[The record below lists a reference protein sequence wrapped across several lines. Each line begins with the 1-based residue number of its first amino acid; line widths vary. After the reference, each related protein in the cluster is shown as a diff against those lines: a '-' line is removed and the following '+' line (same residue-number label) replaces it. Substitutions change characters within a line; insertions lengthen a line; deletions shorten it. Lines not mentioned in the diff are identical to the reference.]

1 MTFIKQNK
9 TLSLIIVVLIMAIG
23 IFLSLALTK
32 DKAVA
37 KINGEAISK
46 DELYDVMV
54 EQYGAATVDQIIADK
69 IVASEAKKEKV
80 TITEKELNAEVD
92 KLKESYGGEDV
103 FDQMLTSNNTTLDA
117 LKDDLKSYLT
127 LRKLLIPQI
136 EITDEELQ
144 TYFDE
149 NKNSLGEAEQV
160 KASHILVEDEATA
173 KEVKQKLTD
182 GADFAELA
190 KEYSTDEGTKENGG
204 ELGFFARGT
213 MVTEFEDVAF
223 TLPVNEISDPVKT
236 DYGYHIIKMEEKK
249 EAKEANFEDSKAEIK
264 ETLIDQKMETEYSTW
279 LEEKKNDYDI
289 ENSLE
294 SVVG

>member
-1 MTFIKQNK
+1 MTFIKKNK
-9 TLSLIIVVLIMAIG
+9 TLSCIIVVLILAIG
-23 IFLSLALTK
+23 IFLSLALSK

-37 KINGEAISK
+37 KINGESISK

-54 EQYGAATVDQIIADK
+54 EQYGAAAVEQLITDK
-69 IVASEAKKEKV
+69 IVAAEAKKEKI
-80 TITEKELNAEVD
+80 TITDKELNAEVE

-103 FDQMLTSNNTTLDA
+103 FDQMLTANNTSLDA
-117 LKDDLKSYLT
+117 LKEDLKSYLT
-127 LRKLLIPQI
+127 LRKLLVPRI
-136 EITDEELQ
+136 EITEEELK

-149 NKNSLGEAEQV
+149 NKDSLGVAEQV

-173 KEVKQKLTD
+173 KEIKQKLTD
-182 GADFAELA
+182 GADFAKLA

-204 ELGFFARGT
+204 ELGFFPKGT

-223 TLPVNEISDPVKT
+223 AMQVNEISEPVKT
-236 DYGYHIIKMEEKK
+236 DYGYHIIKVEEKK
-249 EAKEANFEDSKAEIK
+249 EAKEANFDDSKAEIK
-264 ETLIDQKMETEYSTW
+264 ETLIDQKVETEYSTW
-279 LEEKKNDYDI
+279 LEEKKKDYDI

>member
-1 MTFIKQNK
+1 MTLIKQNK
-9 TLSLIIVVLIMAIG
+9 KLSFIIVVLMIAIG
-23 IFLSLALTK
+23 IFLSAALSK

-37 KINGEAISK
+37 KINGDSISK

-54 EQYGAATVDQIIADK
+54 EQYGAAAVEQLIADK

-80 TITEKELNAEVD
+80 TITDKELNTEVD
-92 KLKESYGGEDV
+92 KLKESYGGEEV
-103 FDQMLTSNNTTLDA
+103 FEQMLTSNNTTVDD
-117 LKDDLKSYLT
+117 LKEELKSYLT
-127 LRKLLIPQI
+127 LRKLLVPQI
-136 EITDEELQ
+136 EITDDELK
-144 TYFDE
+144 TYFEE
-149 NKNSLGEAEQV
+149 NKESLGEAEQV

-204 ELGFFARGT
+204 KLGFFARGT
-213 MVTEFEDVAF
+213 MVTEFEDAAF

-236 DYGYHIIKMEEKK
+236 DYGYHIIKVEEKK

-279 LEEKKNDYDI
+279 LEEKKKDYDI

>member
-1 MTFIKQNK
+1 MTFFKQHK
-9 TLSLIIVVLIMAIG
+9 TLSFIIVVLIVVIG
-23 IFLSLALTK
+23 IFLSAALSK

-80 TITEKELNAEVD
+80 TITDDELNAEVD

-103 FDQMLTSNNTTLDA
+103 FEQMLASNNTTLDA
-117 LKDDLKSYLT
+117 LKEELKSYLT
-127 LRKLLIPQI
+127 LRKLLVPQI
-136 EITDEELQ
+136 EITDEELK

-149 NKNSLGEAEQV
+149 NKDSLGEAEQV

-236 DYGYHIIKMEEKK
+236 DYGYHIIKVEEKK
-249 EAKEANFEDSKAEIK
+249 EAKEANFDDSKAEIK

>member
-9 TLSLIIVVLIMAIG
+9 TLSLIIVVLILAIG

-32 DKAVA
+32 DTAVA

-46 DELYDVMV
+46 DELYDVLV
-54 EQYGAATVDQIIADK
+54 EQYGAAAVDQIIADK

-80 TITEKELNAEVD
+80 TITEKEVNAEVD

-103 FDQMLTSNNTTLDA
+103 FDQMLASNNTTLDA
-117 LKDDLKSYLT
+117 LKEDLKSYLT

-136 EITDEELQ
+136 EVTDEELQ

-149 NKNSLGEAEQV
+149 NKDSLGEAEQV

-223 TLPVNEISDPVKT
+223 TLPVNEISEPVKT
-236 DYGYHIIKMEEKK
+236 DYGYHIIKVEEKK
-249 EAKEANFEDSKAEIK
+249 EVKEANFDDSKGEIK

>member
-9 TLSLIIVVLIMAIG
+9 TMSLIIMVLILAIG

-54 EQYGAATVDQIIADK
+54 EQYGAATVEQLISDK
-69 IVASEAKKEKV
+69 IVASEAKKDNV
-80 TITEKELNAEVD
+80 TITDKELNAEVD
-92 KLKESYGGEDV
+92 KLKESYGGEEV
-103 FDQMLTSNNTTLDA
+103 FEQMLTTNNTTLED
-117 LKDDLKSYLT
+117 LKKEIKSYLT
-127 LRKLLIPQI
+127 LRKLLIPKI
-136 EITDEELQ
+136 EITDEELR

-149 NKNSLGEAEQV
+149 NKDSFGEAEQV
-160 KASHILVEDEATA
+160 KASHILVDDEATA

-223 TLPVNEISDPVKT
+223 TLPVNENSDPVKT
-236 DYGYHIIKMEEKK
+236 EYGYHIIKVEEKK
-249 EAKEANFEDSKAEIK
+249 EAKEADFDDSKAEIK

>member
-9 TLSLIIVVLIMAIG
+9 TLSTIIVVLIVAIG
-23 IFLSLALTK
+23 IFLSLALSK
-32 DKAVA
+32 DKAIA

-54 EQYGAATVDQIIADK
+54 EQYGAATVDQLIADK
-69 IVASEAKKEKV
+69 IVVSEAKKEKV
-80 TITEKELNAEVD
+80 TITEEDLNAEVD
-92 KLKESYGGEDV
+92 KLKQSYGGDEV
-103 FDQMLTSNNTTLDA
+103 FDQMLASNNTSLDA
-117 LKDDLKSYLT
+117 LKEDLKSYLT
-127 LRKLLIPQI
+127 LRKLLEPQI
-136 EITDEELQ
+136 EITDEELK

-149 NKNSLGEAEQV
+149 NKDSLGEAEQV

-173 KEVKQKLTD
+173 KDIKQKLAD
-182 GADFAELA
+182 GGDFAELA

-213 MVTEFEDVAF
+213 MVTEFDDVAF
-223 TLPVNEISDPVKT
+223 ALPVNEISDPVKT
-236 DYGYHIIKMEEKK
+236 DYGYHIIKVEEKK
-249 EAKEANFEDSKAEIK
+249 EAVVANFDDSKAAIK
-264 ETLIDQKMETEYSTW
+264 ETLIDQKMESEYSTW

>member
-9 TLSLIIVVLIMAIG
+9 TLSFIIVVLILAIG
-23 IFLSLALTK
+23 IFLSLALSK
-32 DKAVA
+32 DKAIA

-54 EQYGAATVDQIIADK
+54 EQYGAATVDQLIADK

-80 TITEKELNAEVD
+80 AITDEELNAEVD
-92 KLKESYGGEDV
+92 KLKESYGGEEV
-103 FDQMLTSNNTTLDA
+103 FDQMLASNNTSLDA
-117 LKDDLKSYLT
+117 LKEELKSYLT
-127 LRKLLIPQI
+127 LRKLLVPQI
-136 EITDEELQ
+136 EITDEELK

-149 NKNSLGEAEQV
+149 NKDSLGEAEQV

-173 KEVKQKLTD
+173 KEIKQKLTD

-213 MVTEFEDVAF
+213 MVTEFDDVAF
-223 TLPVNEISDPVKT
+223 ALPINEISDPVKT
-236 DYGYHIIKMEEKK
+236 DYGYHIIKVEEKK
-249 EAKEANFEDSKAEIK
+249 EAKEANFDDSKEEIK
-264 ETLIDQKMETEYSTW
+264 ETLIDQKLESEYSTW
-279 LEEKKNDYDI
+279 LEEKKKDYDI